1 MENALAM
8 IENPPQF
15 NNRPI
20 SIQNNSDRSKNSFNN
35 DFD

>member
-20 SIQNNSDRSKNSFNN
+20 SIQNNSDRFNN